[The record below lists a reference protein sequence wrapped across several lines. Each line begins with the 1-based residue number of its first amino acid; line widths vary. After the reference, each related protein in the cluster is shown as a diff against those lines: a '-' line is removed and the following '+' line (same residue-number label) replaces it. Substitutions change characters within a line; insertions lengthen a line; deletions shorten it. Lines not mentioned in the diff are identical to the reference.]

1 MSYSGSAELIS
12 LLTFTETHIPLRGVC
27 RKVHEN
33 IRRVRAGLP
42 MDPSYANEAIA
53 ILWEWVFRFLVR
65 VFNKGVVISFEHS
78 DMI

>member
-1 MSYSGSAELIS
+1 
-12 LLTFTETHIPLRGVC
+12 
-27 RKVHEN
+27 
-33 IRRVRAGLP
+33 

-53 ILWEWVFRFLVR
+53 ILWEWVFRFPVR